1 MKDNIETRLEQALFG
16 RGEGLAVGLGF
27 TLGDYVGLAEV
38 AVRAVATLTTA
49 PGQAPE
55 RLPPTGIVLFHPGV
69 LHDAGATPFRLAWFL
84 GESLR
89 TLIAEV
95 AGGAEALEDRVTNLA
110 RELADVVASDAFTLE
125 DSHAVVTDDCW
136 SQFAADP
143 APGTVTWLRFELEGL
158 PIGTQDL
165 WLAYP
170 TPVVERM
177 LAPGAQPDPTAPA
190 AALLGPMPRPEG
202 IAPVPANAPTSRD
215 TLHPSAPNV
224 RRLLRTNV
232 PIIVTL
238 ADKRLPTSRLVDIG
252 PGSIIEFER
261 PCDEPLQLSAN
272 NLPIGVG
279 EAVKIGD
286 HFGLKVTAIL
296 TPEQRAQR
304 LAGKSWPS

>member
-1 MKDNIETRLEQALFG
+1 MTDEFDIRLEQTLLE

-27 TLGDYVGLAEV
+27 TLGDYLGNPELPI
-38 AVRAVATLTTA
+38 RAAATLTTA
-49 PGQAPE
+49 ATQPPQE
-55 RLPPTGIVLFHPGV
+55 LPPSGVVL
-69 LHDAGATPFRLAWFL
+69 LHAGTLARSGTPFRLAWFL
-84 GESLR
+84 GEPLR
-89 TLIAEV
+89 ALIAEV
-95 AGGAEALEDRVTNLA
+95 AGGAEGLEERLENLA
-110 RELADVVASDAFTLE
+110 RELADVAGSDAYSLG
-125 DSHAVVTDDCW
+125 DSRAVVTDDCW
-136 SQFAADP
+136 TQYSAEPP
-143 APGTVTWLRFELEGL
+143 AGETITWLRFELSGL
-158 PIGTQDL
+158 DVGARDL

-170 TPVVERM
+170 TPVVESM
-177 LAPGAQPDPTAPA
+177 LATSDPPAPLEPRRRDVSVAPPA
-190 AALLGPMPRPEG
+190 ASP
-202 IAPVPANAPTSRD
+202 PTSRE
-215 TLHPSAPNV
+215 TLNPSAPNV

-296 TPEQRAQR
+296 SPEQRAQR
-304 LAGKSWPS
+304 LAGRSPPT